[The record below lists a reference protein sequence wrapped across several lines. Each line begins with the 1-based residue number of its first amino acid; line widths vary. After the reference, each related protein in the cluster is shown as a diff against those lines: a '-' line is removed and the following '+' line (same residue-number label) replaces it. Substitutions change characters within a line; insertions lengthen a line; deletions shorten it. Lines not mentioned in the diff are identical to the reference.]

1 MNGERMLL
9 RIGECL
15 VGHACLRLPSDIR
28 DERYQEWAAELPA
41 ILHDPEIRLAPR
53 RALRMLCYAADT
65 LRAAMVTPGR
75 ATRRPTALSA
85 LLVALTIA
93 GSLSVA
99 WSLWDTVRAPGQWVS
114 YVHVAWAM
122 LVTAWPASLLVRS
135 SARTTGLILTSATLA
150 GLLITIWNAAQAPGD
165 WVDYSLPAVLFLML
179 MVWFLVRRW
188 VRSGGGSA
196 MRPGKVPAP

>member
-9 RIGECL
+9 RVGECL
-15 VGHACLRLPSDIR
+15 VGHACLRLPREIR

-41 ILHDPEIRLAPR
+41 ILHDPEIRLAPA

-65 LRAAMVTPGR
+65 LRAAMLAPGR
-75 ATRRPTALSA
+75 ATRRPTLSA
-85 LLVALTIA
+85 LLVALTVA
-93 GSLSVA
+93 GSASVA

-122 LVTAWPASLLVRS
+122 LITAWPASLYVRS
-135 SARTTGLILTSATLA
+135 SARTTGLILTTATLA

-165 WVDYSLPAVLFLML
+165 WVDYSLAASLCLML
-179 MVWFLVRRW
+179 IFWYGVRRW

-196 MRPGKVPAP
+196 RRSGNVPAP